1 MGALPDKAMV
11 PALIEPL
18 PILVKKASYILLQG
32 VPSNISIPKVRS
44 EIEELR
50 HVKSVDNV
58 SFLRSVCLMDHSSR
72 GTVFAA
78 SRMAALGTGRGS
90 VLARARGPED
100 RSE

>member
-58 SFLRSVCLMDHSSR
+58 SFLALGLLDVSLIKGYRFRSFTYGSSR
-72 GTVFAA
+72 N
-78 SRMAALGTGRGS
+78 
-90 VLARARGPED
+90 
-100 RSE
+100 RSW